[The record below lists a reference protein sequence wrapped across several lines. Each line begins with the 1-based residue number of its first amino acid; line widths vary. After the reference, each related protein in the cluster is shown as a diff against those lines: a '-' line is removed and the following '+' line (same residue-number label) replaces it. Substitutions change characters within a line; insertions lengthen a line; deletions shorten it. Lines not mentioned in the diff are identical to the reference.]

1 VIGSG
6 KKLRQSGAKKLGA
19 GAIKGTS
26 ACPFRFT
33 QESPMRYNI
42 LGRTGLF
49 VSELCLG
56 TMTFGG
62 GSGIYSSMGGL
73 QQKEADGLVKTAI
86 DAGINFIDTSDV
98 YSKGL
103 SEQITGQALRNLG
116 IARED
121 VIVATKFFGPT
132 GDGPNARGT
141 SRSHM
146 LYALEGSLKRL
157 QVDHID
163 LYQIHGFDQ
172 ITPME
177 ETLRALETVVQQ
189 GKVRYIGVSNWAAWQ
204 IAKAVG
210 ISSQFNLARFAS
222 LQAHYTIAGRDLER
236 ELVPMMESE
245 GIGLMVWSPL
255 AGGFLSGKYSRDG
268 AKEGDNRRAT
278 FDFPPINEE
287 RGYNAI
293 DAMKPIAEAKGVS
306 IAQIALAWLLHQ
318 KAVTSVI
325 IGAKKPEQLDDN
337 IAATKVALTGAELK
351 TLDEVSK
358 LPAEYPGWV
367 FEFQSKVRGDQLKQ
381 EPRGA

>member
-1 VIGSG
+1 
-6 KKLRQSGAKKLGA
+6 
-19 GAIKGTS
+19 
-26 ACPFRFT
+26 
-33 QESPMRYNI
+33 MRYNI

-73 QQKEADGLVKTAI
+73 QQQDADGLVKTAI

-98 YSKGL
+98 YSKGH

-116 IARED
+116 IAHED
-121 VIVATKFFGPT
+121 VIIATKFFGPT
-132 GDGPNARGT
+132 GEGPNARGT

-210 ISSQFNLARFAS
+210 ISNQFNLARFAS

-245 GIGLMVWSPL
+245 GLGLMVWSPL

-268 AKEGDNRRAT
+268 AKDGDNRRAT
-278 FDFPPINEE
+278 FDFPPVNEE
-287 RGYNAI
+287 RGYNVI
-293 DAMKPIAEAKGVS
+293 DTMKPIAEAKGVS

-337 IAATKVALTGAELK
+337 IAATKVALTDDELK